1 MIFEIRV
8 EEVRKHGVITE
19 VSEQRIATRNGS
31 EMKPHFLDMNVGDR
45 RTTSMVVDGHCI
57 KPVAEIDENATEIY
71 SVVRV
76 E

>member
-19 VSEQRIATRNGS
+19 VSEKRIATRYGS
-31 EMKPHFLDMNVGDR
+31 EIKPQYLDMNVGDR

-57 KPVAEIDENATEIY
+57 KPVIEIAENATEIY
-71 SVVRV
+71 SVVRTK
-76 E
+76 